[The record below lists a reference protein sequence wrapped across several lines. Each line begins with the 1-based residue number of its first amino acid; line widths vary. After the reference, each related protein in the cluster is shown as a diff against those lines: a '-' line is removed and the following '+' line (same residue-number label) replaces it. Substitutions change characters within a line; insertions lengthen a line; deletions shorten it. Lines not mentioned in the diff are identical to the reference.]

1 MKNQN
6 KFYPE
11 LSESFDLLIKSSV
24 GKNIAII
31 GHMRPDGDCIGSQI
45 ALASVM
51 RDAGAKNVI
60 CLNKH
65 EVPSLYTKYA
75 EGETFI
81 SADDFNDLSYEI
93 IAVDCA
99 DYSRTSEFIKEKF
112 PIPLCA
118 IDHHI
123 NDTKYAKI
131 NLICQ
136 TSSATCELIA
146 GMLFDANIKIN
157 KKIANALY
165 VGMVMDTRQF
175 TTNSTSAK
183 TFEIAAELAKA
194 GANIAQVAIDLYQR
208 ERYAKV
214 KLLSCYL
221 NSIELY
227 SNNKICGGVL
237 YMKDFAECGALKE
250 DSDGLVDYARAIDN
264 VEASFLIEELP
275 TGAKASLRC
284 KDPKYAMNLVAQNF
298 GGGGHACA
306 SGCNSTMNVED
317 FKKALVA
324 KISEALK
331 I

>member
-11 LSESFDLLIKSSV
+11 LAEFFDLLIKSCV
-24 GKNIAII
+24 GKNVAII

-51 RDAGAKNVI
+51 RDIGAKNVI

-65 EVPSLYTKYA
+65 EVPHIYEKYA
-75 EGETFI
+75 DGEAFV
-81 SADDFNDLSYEI
+81 SADDFSDLSYEI

-99 DYSRTSEFIKEKF
+99 DYSRTSEFIKERF
-112 PIPLCA
+112 PTPLGA

-123 NDTKYAKI
+123 NDKNYAKI

-146 GMLFDANIKIN
+146 GLLFDAGIKIN

-183 TFEIAAELAKA
+183 TFEIAAELAKE
-194 GANIAQVAIDLYQR
+194 GANLPQVAIDLYQC
-208 ERYAKV
+208 ERFAKV
-214 KLLSCYL
+214 KLLSRYL
-221 NSIELY
+221 ANIERY
-227 SNNKICGGVL
+227 ADGKICGGTL
-237 YMKDFAECGALKE
+237 YMKDIQECGSLKE
-250 DSDGLVDYARAIDN
+250 DSDGLVDYARAVEN

-275 TGAKASLRC
+275 VGAKASLRC
-284 KDPKYAMNLVAQNF
+284 KDPKYAMNIVAQNF

-306 SGCNSTMNVED
+306 AGCNTTMNVED
-317 FKKALVA
+317 FKKALIEE
-324 KISEALK
+324 ISKSLK